1 MKTTSTRHITRQ
13 ILCWVLLIQIVNL
26 SIDPPDRMVLKQ
38 AAHPVDHTS
47 DEIESIYELIS
58 EELFDTAVP
67 GNDENE
73 QEKQLNAFDLYCP
86 PSISSD
92 IVITAYL
99 IEHLAYNQDIFLAQA
114 PECYSPPPEVM

>member
-1 MKTTSTRHITRQ
+1 MKTKSTRHITRQ

-38 AAHPVDHTS
+38 AAHQVDHTS

-58 EELFDTAVP
+58 EELFDTGVP

-73 QEKQLNAFDLYCP
+73 QEKQLHAFDLYCS

-92 IVITAYL
+92 IFITGYS
-99 IEHLAYNQDIFLAQA
+99 IEHFQYNQDIFPALTL
-114 PECYSPPPEVM
+114 ERYSPPPEVI